1 MTNVNPL
8 TLHELHE
15 IDEAL
20 KRGEA
25 PSVEDCG
32 RLVREIRAVRHQL
45 GRLFHSRGSEQV
57 DAEKRLLIWLER
69 H

>member
-1 MTNVNPL
+1 MTNANPL
-8 TLHELHE
+8 TLQELHK

-20 KRGEA
+20 EHGKT

-57 DAEKRLLIWLER
+57 DAEKRLLVWLER

>member
-1 MTNVNPL
+1 MTNAKSL
-8 TLHELHE
+8 TPQELLE
-15 IDEAL
+15 LDEAL
-20 KRGEA
+20 ERGET
-25 PSVEDCG
+25 PSIEDCAQ
-32 RLVREIRAVRHQL
+32 LVKEIRAVRHQL